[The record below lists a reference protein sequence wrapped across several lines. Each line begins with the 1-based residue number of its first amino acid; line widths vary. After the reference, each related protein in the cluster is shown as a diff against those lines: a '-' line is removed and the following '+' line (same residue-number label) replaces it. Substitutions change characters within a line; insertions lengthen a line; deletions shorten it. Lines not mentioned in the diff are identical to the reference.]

1 MRDDDSRLRRVVG
14 VQRRTLVE
22 GTEPMLWLTIA
33 PGGSAAS
40 GVRGEDRFA
49 APSSSGRTL
58 GRPHAF
64 T

>member
-40 GVRGEDRFA
+40 GVRGEDRVR
-49 APSSSGRTL
+49 STDRQ
-58 GRPHAF
+58 R
-64 T
+64 